1 MTPGWRPTRTR
12 GPGPSCSSCSA
23 DRRALRAMTPQLRR
37 RLLTGIAIAV
47 CATGIVVPFFDG
59 LENFSLDI
67 LTGLRWHLLGNEHDA
82 AQSPAVVVALDEETY
97 RAPPF
102 EGTPNITWTRE
113 LGRVLSAVIDG
124 GASVAGF
131 DIVFP
136 VSIEQSQ
143 VPFGE
148 ETLGARIRGFDRDW
162 LRSLAAA
169 AKQGKV

>member
-1 MTPGWRPTRTR
+1 MSP
-12 GPGPSCSSCSA
+12 A
-23 DRRALRAMTPQLRR
+23 LRRALVASLFAV
-37 RLLTGIAIAV
+37 IAGVAV
-47 CATGIVVPFFDG
+47 ALPAFDMLSG
-59 LENFSLDI
+59 LSLDI
-67 LTGLRWHLLGNEHDA
+67 LTGLRWHLLGNAHAPQE
-82 AQSPAVVVALDEETY
+82 STAVVVALDEETY
-97 RAPPF
+97 RTPPF
-102 EGTPNITWTRE
+102 EGTPNVTWTRE